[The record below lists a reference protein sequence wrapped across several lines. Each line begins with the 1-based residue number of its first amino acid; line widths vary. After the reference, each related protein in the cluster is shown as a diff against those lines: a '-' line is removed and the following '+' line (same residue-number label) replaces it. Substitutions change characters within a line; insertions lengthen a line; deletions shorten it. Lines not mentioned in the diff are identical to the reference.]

1 MTLRKSNVNC
11 LLMRKLN
18 VAKSFVRVWR
28 PHRVLL
34 FLLRLLFH
42 FCEHF
47 FSHGKNFACSGRSKK
62 TSKVDHHLEGGKTK
76 IASNRTNRKK
86 ETAERMIEL
95 TSNTESTSS
104 ERSPQ
109 INLVR

>member
-1 MTLRKSNVNC
+1 MFYC
-11 LLMRKLN
+11 FC
-18 VAKSFVRVWR
+18 FVYYFTFVSI
-28 PHRVLL
+28 
-34 FLLRLLFH
+34 
-42 FCEHF
+42 

-62 TSKVDHHLEGGKTK
+62 KTKVDHHLEGGKTK

-95 TSNTESTSS
+95 TSNSVESTSS

>member
-1 MTLRKSNVNC
+1 
-11 LLMRKLN
+11 MRKLS

-42 FCEHF
+42 LCEHF
-47 FSHGKNFACSGRSKK
+47 FPMEKILPAVEEVKKK
-62 TSKVDHHLEGGKTK
+62 TKVDHHLEGGKTK

-95 TSNTESTSS
+95 TSNSVESTSS